1 MESGGLLDDVLALR
15 GGVER
20 FLQRLHLG
28 LLPITRLAQFVDR
41 LFAVGDRLGAGR
53 LGGFGFQGGGL
64 NCSAPFLSSMRIS
77 LKLAGVPPLL
87 ERLLVPLW
95 VAFAGSS

>member
-20 FLQRLHLG
+20 FLAATAPG
-28 LLPITRLAQFVDR
+28 LLPITRLTQFVDR

-53 LGGFGFQGGGL
+53 LGGFGFGAAA
-64 NCSAPFLSSMRIS
+64 CAAASSLSFRSRW
-77 LKLAGVPPLL
+77 LLATA
-87 ERLLVPLW
+87 R
-95 VAFAGSS
+95 